1 MEAEEAIIDAGF
13 WCDVVPRP
21 PQAAA
26 TLCGLAIEALR
37 ADEQEISLLLEKAG
51 LDFETFAPDL

>member
-1 MEAEEAIIDAGF
+1 MEAEETVIDAGF

-26 TLCGLAIEALR
+26 TLCGLAIEARL
-37 ADEQEISLLLEKAG
+37 ADMEEISRLLEKAG
-51 LDFETFAPDL
+51 IAFETFKP